1 MEYQAYIVLS
11 VIVYQ
16 EKDGRWTA
24 KCPDLGT
31 STFGNTID
39 EAEKEI
45 EEMINLHIQTLS
57 DVGELENFLAERNIK
72 IYKKEL
78 PREIPLNFQT
88 IRNKLTK
95 TREYPIPN
103 LAH

>member
-16 EKDGRWTA
+16 EKDGRWTT

-31 STFGNTID
+31 STFGDTID

-45 EEMINLHIQTLS
+45 EEMINLHIQTLA

-103 LAH
+103 LDH